1 MSGIK
6 IIQIG
11 MDEALEIQKKSDDE
25 KYDAFVDKFKPKLTT
40 DDCYTPTIVF
50 DAIKDWVCNRY
61 GVDPD
66 KTLRPFRP
74 GGDYEH
80 DSYPIGWTV
89 LDNPPFSILSQI
101 VDFYM
106 DRDIP
111 FFLYAPSLTTLSK
124 KRDKLTHICTA
135 TNITY
140 ENGAEV
146 NTSFLTNLD
155 GKYEVMSAPD
165 LQKIVAEADKRSIK
179 EKKQAKQLPK
189 YSYPDHIL
197 TAAMVNYLSV
207 HGIDFNLPFGESVQI
222 RAMDAQ
228 RKVGKS
234 IFGAGF
240 LLSEKAAAEKAAAEK
255 AAAEKAAAEKWKL
268 SDREWAIVRSLGK

>member
-101 VDFYM
+101 VDFYL

-111 FFLYAPSLTTLSK
+111 FFLYAPSLTTLNK
-124 KRDKLTHICTA
+124 KRDKLTHICTS
-135 TNITY
+135 TKITY

-165 LQKIVAEADKRSIK
+165 LQKIVAEANKRSIK

-222 RAMDAQ
+222 RVMDAQ
-228 RKVGKS
+228 RKVGKT
-234 IFGAGF
+234 IFGGGF

-255 AAAEKAAAEKWKL
+255 WEL